1 MNFNFYNSFVKFS
14 VYISSISLKFSRFTS
29 YRFLYNENTKF
40 IKFHENRNNCSCIY
54 TPTNEHTY
62 QYNQYDSS
70 RRSAKFRI
78 FPKHSEESE
87 SKQEIEL

>member
-1 MNFNFYNSFVKFS
+1 MRIETIV
-14 VYISSISLKFSRFTS
+14 LA
-29 YRFLYNENTKF
+29 F
-40 IKFHENRNNCSCIY
+40 ILLQ
-54 TPTNEHTY
+54 TY
-62 QYNQYDSS
+62 QHNQYDSS